1 MYKFAIAAA
10 AAVAASASPALAN
23 EARVEARTGMLIVSG
38 AGSFGTVGAAAGY
51 DVDLGP
57 VFVGAEVSA
66 DKVLFTGAPRVSVG
80 ASARLGAAVSENDKL
95 YVAGG
100 YSSKIVAGGEDYIPV
115 GAGWQHSFG
124 QIYVK
129 AEYRH
134 AFVGNGVSDNDLIA
148 TGIGVKF

>member
-10 AAVAASASPALAN
+10 VAVAAVATPAVAN
-23 EARVEARTGMLIVSG
+23 EGRVEARTGMLILSG
-38 AGSFGTVGAAAGY
+38 TGSVATVGAAAGY

-57 VFVGAEVSA
+57 AFVGAEVSA
-66 DKVLFTGAPRVSVG
+66 DKVLFTGAPRVTFG
-80 ASARLGAAVSENDKL
+80 ASARLGTAVTANDKL
-95 YVAGG
+95 YVVGG
-100 YSSKIVAGGEDYIPV
+100 YNSKICAGCEDFIPV

-124 QIYVK
+124 QVYVK

-134 AFVGNGVSDNDLIA
+134 AFVGNGVSDNDLIV